1 MNNEVNNK
9 KKLIIIAVAAVAL
22 ALIAFAIT
30 LIIRN
35 INSNAKTELTVL
47 VAPESAK
54 VEING
59 KEYKNGTFDFA
70 PGTYSVSLSAD
81 GFESKT
87 VELVA
92 KPGEIA
98 LLYEYLL
105 PTSGKY
111 SLKDYDLLKYL
122 SKDEKTKSLLEARA
136 NALAFLSILP
146 YEFPTEG
153 IYVEDIS
160 DASECPADPNLCI
173 KITSSAS
180 ASKEDAL
187 NLLKNEGYDL
197 TDLTVF
203 FEKGEYSGE

>member
-9 KKLIIIAVAAVAL
+9 KKLIIIAVAALVL

-30 LIIRN
+30 LIIGN
-35 INSNAKTELTVL
+35 INSKNKTELTVL

-54 VEING
+54 ILIDG
-59 KEYKNGTFDFA
+59 KEYKNGTFDFS

-98 LLYEYLL
+98 LLYDYLL

-122 SKDEKTKSLLEARA
+122 SKDEKTKALLESRA
-136 NALAFLSILP
+136 NALSFLSILP
-146 YEFPTEG
+146 LEFKDSDV
-153 IYVEDIS
+153 YVED
-160 DASECPADPNLCI
+160 ASSFSNCPADPNLCI
-173 KITSSAS
+173 NIKTSS

-187 NLLKNEGYDL
+187 SLLKSAGYDL

-203 FEKGEYSGE
+203 FNSSESSGE